1 MNDYYKKMGWSKKE
15 IKQHVSMMS
24 SIHSH
29 QLVSVV
35 PQEEKEMNEMES
47 QLNGDIDSVKERFAG
62 EGEDPAYDFESF
74 ARAIWHYEEL
84 IEATND
90 PEKIKEYQEEINKI
104 KEEEQAHMKG
114 LGLI

>member
-1 MNDYYKKMGWSKKE
+1 MIDKEGDKHVLQVRDVRKINDAPIFQSE
-15 IKQHVSMMS
+15 FLS
-24 SIHSH
+24 SVGQAILVVE
-29 QLVSVV
+29 QL
-35 PQEEKEMNEMES
+35 QKII
-47 QLNGDIDSVKERFAG
+47 QRKERFAV
-62 EGEDPAYDFESF
+62 EGEDHAYDFESF